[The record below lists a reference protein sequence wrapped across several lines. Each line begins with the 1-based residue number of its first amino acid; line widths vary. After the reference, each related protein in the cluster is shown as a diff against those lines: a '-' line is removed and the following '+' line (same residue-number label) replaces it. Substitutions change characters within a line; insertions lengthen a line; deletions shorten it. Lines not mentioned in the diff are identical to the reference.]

1 MADLPAASVRAAA
14 RGGASL
20 RMVCFRLHG
29 QLYAVPVDRVAEV
42 VTYRPVTRVPFVP
55 GWVAGIINL
64 RGDVVTVVDLGDFL
78 GLGKTAATDA
88 TRIVIVRAAQRIGGV
103 LVDRIDEMRTVDE
116 AKIEPSPPV
125 RSSHGSAVLTGVVT
139 LGDKD
144 PAAGAP
150 VMVLDMDRVFG
161 SAELVAT

>member
-1 MADLPAASVRAAA
+1 MADLPAASVRTAA
-14 RGGASL
+14 RGASL

-55 GWVAGIINL
+55 SWVAGIINL

-78 GLGKTAATDA
+78 GLGKTAPTDA

-125 RSSHGSAVLTGVVT
+125 RSSHGAAVLTGVVT
-139 LGDKD
+139 LGEKD
-144 PAAGAP
+144 QAAGAP